1 MSWGLRPARS
11 SPAEEDRPERGR
23 SSPKIVLIRVDLPA
37 PLGPTI
43 VTISPSRTLI
53 ETPLRMS
60 ASGM

>member
-1 MSWGLRPARS
+1 MSCGLRPPMSVPRNEIWPS
-11 SPAEEDRPERGR
+11 RGVRRPKTVFI
-23 SSPKIVLIRVDLPA
+23 SVDLPA

-43 VTISPSRTLI
+43 VTISPSRTTI